1 MAIGASVQIF
11 LPSGSTDGIWV
22 IQKSNWTGIGLV
34 IPRSHFSEG
43 RQREELAGTGVY
55 VLVGP
60 AGSEAFDQQVYV
72 GESDNLKQRLD
83 NHMKALDFWNRAIVF
98 SAKDGNLNKAHA
110 LQLEY
115 RLIGLAKES
124 GRAEVANSTKG
135 TASALAEAETALVEG
150 FLAEMLTLYPVLGLS
165 AFETSKSASQVA
177 RVRLFCSGPDAQAEG
192 FETADGFVVLGGA
205 LIRRRQAAST
215 YPAVTKRLDAMA
227 AEGLLESVDEK
238 SWRLTADHVFTS
250 PSLAADVVLGR
261 SANGRT
267 EWRNAEGTTLKE
279 LQEAGLD
286 E

>member
-1 MAIGASVQIF
+1 M
-11 LPSGSTDGIWV
+11 
-22 IQKSNWTGIGLV
+22 QKSNWTGVGLV
-34 IPRSHFSEG
+34 VPRSHFSEG

-60 AGSEAFDQQVYV
+60 AEGEAFDQQIYV

-83 NHMKALDFWNRAIVF
+83 GHMKALDFWNRAIVF
-98 SAKDGNLNKAHA
+98 SAKDGNLNKAHVR
-110 LQLEY
+110 QLEF
-115 RLIGLAKES
+115 RLIGLAKAS

-135 TASALAEAETALVEG
+135 TASTLAEAEAALVEG

-165 AFETSKSASQVA
+165 AFETSESASRVA

-205 LIRRRQAAST
+205 LIRRRHVASR
-215 YPAVTKRLDAMA
+215 YPAVTKRIDAMV
-227 AEGLLESVDEK
+227 AEGLLEVVDEK
-238 SWRLTADHVFTS
+238 SWRLTVDHVFTS

-261 SANGRT
+261 SANGRI
-267 EWRNAEGTTLKE
+267 EWRTAEGVTLKE